1 MKFIRKKV
9 SFVSLF
15 MTAVTLLIAVPYQPL
30 LAAMV
35 PTDSTIYDNKAEEA
49 RDHLKSLI
57 SRNDI
62 RKSLLS
68 KGIDPDEAKIRVESL
83 SDSEAIAV
91 ADQIEQLP
99 AGGGAIGVII
109 GAALIVFLVLLATDI
124 LGYTELYLPPTNQSF
139 SKPPKICDIIFLIG
153 RRSHEL
159 PPRFNRNSFRIHFGY
174 QFAIR
179 TFEGEPSRWICLI
192 ICQKHHF
199 RAHGLTLNPKIR

>member
-68 KGIDPDEAKIRVESL
+68 QGIDPDEAKIRVESL
-83 SDSEAIAV
+83 TDSEATAV

-124 LGYTELYLPPTNQSF
+124 LGYTDVFPFVN
-139 SKPPKICDIIFLIG
+139 
-153 RRSHEL
+153 
-159 PPRFNRNSFRIHFGY
+159 
-174 QFAIR
+174 
-179 TFEGEPSRWICLI
+179 
-192 ICQKHHF
+192 KH
-199 RAHGLTLNPKIR
+199 K